1 MGNMSY
7 CRFENTARDLRD
19 CVEAIQNRETEDL
32 STYERRGLKELLK
45 YAETIVYYEDD
56 IKEILEEYENN

>member
-19 CVEAIQNRETEDL
+19 CVEAIHNGETEELNEYEL
-32 STYERRGLKELLK
+32 SGLLEILNL
-45 YAETIVYYEDD
+45 ANTIIGDQNF
-56 IKEILEEYENN
+56 IMEILEEYENN

>member
-19 CVEAIQNRETEDL
+19 CVEALITGDAEDL
-32 STYERRGLKELLK
+32 NQYELNGLAIILEC
-45 YAETIVYYEDD
+45 ANDIIDMEDY
-56 IKEILEEYENN
+56 INEILDDEIE